1 MSADGTSPQERAFHV
16 RDRSAPTGTDPIR
29 AADRLVLSADLHRQ
43 IIDHLRSALPNEG
56 VGLLAAHLTAECG
69 MVTANATRFFPGRN
83 RRASPTRYDLDLRD
97 LVRAMGEIEDAAE
110 VLGGIVHSHPV
121 GAPTPSV
128 TDLAEA
134 YYPESLMIIV
144 SFANVTPWLRAWR
157 LNGKPGAWQPV
168 EVPVVES

>member
-1 MSADGTSPQERAFHV
+1 MSADGTSPQERALHV
-16 RDRSAPTGTDPIR
+16 HGQSEPHGDGAIR

-43 IIDHLRSALPNEG
+43 IIDHLRSELPNEG
-56 VGLLAAHLTAECG
+56 VGLLAARLTVEEAS
-69 MVTANATRFFPGRN
+69 VTAIATRFFPGRN

-97 LVRAMGEIEDAAE
+97 LVRALGEMEDAGE

-144 SFANVTPWLRAWR
+144 SFANVTPSLRAWR
-157 LNGKPGAWQPV
+157 LSGQPGAWQSN
-168 EVPVVES
+168 EVAVIES